1 MRADFRKISTVLGGK
16 RTLLE
21 EEYGS
26 YSDRQTRGTTL
37 CIAGFALAATRGNPR
52 LNLEWTRRAATLSAV
67 PAQAQ
72 WAERLT
78 ES

>member
-1 MRADFRKISTVLGGK
+1 MLADFRKISTVLGGK

-52 LNLEWTRRAATLSAV
+52 LNL
-67 PAQAQ
+67 
-72 WAERLT
+72 
-78 ES
+78 